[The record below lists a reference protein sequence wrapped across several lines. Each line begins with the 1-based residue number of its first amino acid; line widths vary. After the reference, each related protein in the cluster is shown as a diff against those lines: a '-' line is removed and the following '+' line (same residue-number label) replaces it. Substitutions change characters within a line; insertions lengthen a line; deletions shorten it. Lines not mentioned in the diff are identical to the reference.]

1 MFPLF
6 DTIDYTNNTYP
17 HNPPLTVGFVSFLTF
32 EHHQQM
38 LLLQIR
44 LFSNDG
50 TNGGQR
56 VTGLPDG
63 PDVGLSAHM
72 LPVIIGSRAGH
83 TFRTCG
89 EELDVEGS
97 ATAGGY
103 LCIAVVDDDQGILV
117 LAH

>member
-1 MFPLF
+1 
-6 DTIDYTNNTYP
+6 
-17 HNPPLTVGFVSFLTF
+17 
-32 EHHQQM
+32 M

-63 PDVGLSAHM
+63 PDVRLSAHM

-83 TFRTCG
+83 TFRTCGEELGG